1 MTRDQTS
8 LSLASA
14 ERRTVVVI
22 GEALIDVVQRADG
35 SSTEVPGGSPA
46 NVALTLGRLGRDVT
60 LVTSLGLDER
70 GATIRR
76 WLEASGVE
84 VVVDADDDRQT
95 STATAVIDAAGS
107 ATYAFDVE
115 WRLGEPRMQQPSVVH
130 TGSLAAV
137 LAPGADVV
145 ESTFARCRG
154 TATLTFDP
162 NARPSITPDRADAVQ
177 RVERLVSLSDVVKVS
192 DEDLAWFYPDASPL
206 DIARTWLAAGPAVVV
221 VTVGADGAIAVSAG
235 TELRV
240 GAMRVDVVD
249 TVGAGD
255 TFMGA
260 LIDGL
265 LELDLVGAERRHAL
279 RAIAPDELRAVLA
292 RCVRAAAI
300 TVSRSGANPPSRAVL
315 DEGLAVPS

>member
-1 MTRDQTS
+1 MTRDERS
-8 LSLASA
+8 LPPAS
-14 ERRTVVVI
+14 EEGRTVVVI

-70 GATIRR
+70 GATVRR
-76 WLEASGVE
+76 WLEASGVD
-84 VVVDADDDRQT
+84 VVVDADDDRRT
-95 STATAVIDAAGS
+95 STATAVIDAVGS

-115 WRLGEPRMQQPSVVH
+115 WHLAEPRMQQPSVVH

-145 ESTFARCRG
+145 ESTFARCRD

-162 NARPSITPDRADAVQ
+162 NARPSITPDRIDAVR

-192 DEDLAWFYPDASPL
+192 DEDLTWFYPGAIPL

-221 VTVGADGAIAVSAG
+221 VTSGADGAIAVSAAA
-235 TELRV
+235 ELRV
-240 GAMRVDVVD
+240 AAVRVDVVD

-279 RAIAPDELRAVLA
+279 RAIAPDDLHAVLA

-315 DEGLAVPS
+315 DEGLVLPS